1 MVLDTG
7 FLQGIFECIFS
18 FECFQAVFL
27 YEFREGLDVI
37 RAVQI
42 SAAERLPSVGRQL
55 VVEIVFQFVVHDYAR
70 RISAAVAASSEAE
83 KAVTLLTEAPR
94 YEHLTLC
101 GFESTL
107 NKETEEQFAALTIR
121 LPLGVCVAYRGTDG
135 TLVGWKEDFN
145 MAFSDVVP
153 AQLHAVDYLTRA
165 ATLPGTLRLCGH
177 SKGGNLAVYA
187 AACCPESIQGRIVAV
202 RNFDGPG
209 FQAEIAARPAFQ
221 RIVGRTRTFLPRSSV
236 VGMLLEHE
244 EPYTVVESQGN
255 GIYQHNLYLWEVCR
269 DGFVELQ
276 QVSDGSQIIDKTVK
290 DWLASMEP
298 DQREQVVNGLY
309 AALEATQADTVREVR
324 EKGKMA
330 ALRALLE
337 MDENTRKLTLSALRL
352 FYQSFMRALPES
364 PLRGLEEKLSGLLQ
378 VGRDESREKDSADT

>member
-1 MVLDTG
+1 MSDLFDYIAWRG
-7 FLQGIFECIFS
+7 DLN
-18 FECFQAVFL
+18 QAVMPFNDMDAL
-27 YEFREGLDVI
+27 MFSRLSYIRFDGIVPSGFEGGKPLGEAVRQVLAKGAYADSELGKSDKRLLELLLD
-37 RAVQI
+37 
-42 SAAERLPSVGRQL
+42 
-55 VVEIVFQFVVHDYAR
+55 
-70 RISAAVAASSEAE
+70 
-83 KAVTLLTEAPR
+83 APR
-94 YEHLTLC
+94 YESLTLC

-107 NKETEEQFAALTIR
+107 DKASEEQFAALTIR
-121 LPLGVCVAYRGTDG
+121 LPLGACIAYRGTDG

-145 MAFSDVVP
+145 MAFSDVV
-153 AQLHAVDYLTRA
+153 AGQLHAVEYLERA
-165 ATLPGTLRLCGH
+165 ASLPGTLRLVGH

-187 AACCPESIQGRIVAV
+187 AACCNESIQSRIVAV

-209 FQAEIAARPAFQ
+209 FQRQVAAQPGFQ
-221 RIVGRTRTFLPRSSV
+221 RILGRTRTYLPRSSV

-255 GIYQHNLYLWEVCR
+255 GIYQHNLYLWEVSR
-269 DGFVELQ
+269 SGFVELQ

-298 DQREQVVNGLY
+298 DQREQVVNGVY

>member
-1 MVLDTG
+1 MGNLFDYVAWRGDLSLAAVPLNDIDALLFARLSYIPFEGVVPAGFEAGKPLPEAARQVLAKGVLDAEG
-7 FLQGIFECIFS
+7 GQNAEDKRLLQ
-18 FECFQAVFL
+18 
-27 YEFREGLDVI
+27 
-37 RAVQI
+37 
-42 SAAERLPSVGRQL
+42 
-55 VVEIVFQFVVHDYAR
+55 
-70 RISAAVAASSEAE
+70 
-83 KAVTLLTEAPR
+83 LLTEAPR
-94 YEHLTLC
+94 YERLILC

-145 MAFSDVVP
+145 MAFSGVVP
-153 AQLHAVDYLTRA
+153 AQQHAVDYLTRA
-165 ATLPGTLRLCGH
+165 AVLPGTLRLCGH

-209 FQAEIAARPAFQ
+209 FQAEVAARPAFQ

-236 VGMLLEHE
+236 VGMLLEHD

-255 GIYQHNLYLWEVCR
+255 GIYQHNLYLWEVNR
-269 DGFVELQ
+269 SGFVELQ

-298 DQREQVVNGLY
+298 DQREQVVNGVY

>member
-1 MVLDTG
+1 MGNLFDYVAWRGDLSLAAVPLNDIDALLFARLSYIPFEGVVPAGFEGGKPLPEAARQVLAKGVLDAEG
-7 FLQGIFECIFS
+7 GQNAEDKRLLQ
-18 FECFQAVFL
+18 
-27 YEFREGLDVI
+27 
-37 RAVQI
+37 
-42 SAAERLPSVGRQL
+42 
-55 VVEIVFQFVVHDYAR
+55 
-70 RISAAVAASSEAE
+70 
-83 KAVTLLTEAPR
+83 LLAEAPR
-94 YEHLTLC
+94 YERLMLC

-107 NKETEEQFAALTIR
+107 NREIEEQFAALTIR
-121 LPLGVCVAYRGTDG
+121 LPLGACVAYRGTDG

-145 MAFSDVVP
+145 MAFSGVVP

-165 ATLPGTLRLCGH
+165 ASAPGTLRLCGH

-187 AACCPESIQGRIVAV
+187 AACCPESIQSRIVAV

-255 GIYQHNLYLWEVCR
+255 GIYQHNLYLWEMCR

-298 DQREQVVNGLY
+298 DQREQVINGLY

-330 ALRALLE
+330 ARRALLDL
-337 MDENTRKLTLSALRL
+337 DENTRRLTLSALRL

-364 PLRGLEEKLSGLLQ
+364 PLKGLEEKLGGLLQ
-378 VGRDESREKDSADT
+378 IGREENREKENGDG

>member
-1 MVLDTG
+1 MSNLFDYVAWRGDLSLAAVPLNDIDALLFARLSYIPFEGVVPAGFEGGKPLPEAARQVLAKGVLD
-7 FLQGIFECIFS
+7 
-18 FECFQAVFL
+18 A
-27 YEFREGLDVI
+27 EGG
-37 RAVQI
+37 QN
-42 SAAERLPSVGRQL
+42 AEDKQL
-55 VVEIVFQFVVHDYAR
+55 L
-70 RISAAVAASSEAE
+70 
-83 KAVTLLTEAPR
+83 TLLTEAPR

-107 NKETEEQFAALTIR
+107 NKETEEQFAAVAIR
-121 LPLGVCVAYRGTDG
+121 LPLGACIAYRGTDG

-145 MAFSDVVP
+145 MSFSGVVP
-153 AQLHAVDYLTRA
+153 AQEHAVDYLARA
-165 ATLPGTLRLCGH
+165 AVLPGTLRLCGH

-187 AACCPESIQGRIVAV
+187 AAFCPESIQGRIVAV

-209 FQAEIAARPAFQ
+209 FQAEVTARPAFQ

-244 EPYTVVESQGN
+244 EPYTVVESQGS
-255 GIYQHNLYLWEVCR
+255 GIYQHNLYLWEVGR
-269 DGFVELQ
+269 SGFAEVQ

-298 DQREQVVNGLY
+298 DQREQVVNGVY

-337 MDENTRKLTLSALRL
+337 MDENTRKLTMSALRL
-352 FYQSFMRALPES
+352 FYQSFMRALPEN
-364 PLRGLEEKLSGLLQ
+364 PLRGLEERLGGLLQ
-378 VGRDESREKDSADT
+378 IGKDENKDKAKEESTS